1 MGETTKNVKEYSF
14 QAEVQKLLHLL
25 ASSLYTHKEVF
36 IRELVSNASDALNK
50 MRFEGLTSK
59 DYEDSELALEIRIT
73 ADKDNKKLII
83 SDTGIG
89 MTEDELKNNLGTIAK
104 SGSLDFIHKMK
115 GEKKEDLDIIGQF
128 GVGFYS
134 AFMVADTIT
143 VETKSFQ
150 KGSQAFRWISQGA
163 GTFTIEPCEK
173 KTRGTDVILHLK
185 DSELDYTQNFQIEKV
200 IKKYSSFISYP
211 IFVGETTINTTP
223 ALWTKSKNEIKE
235 EEYNE
240 FYKFLTND
248 FVNPMF
254 HLHLSAEGGVQ
265 FKSIL
270 FIPEKNMEF
279 LGLSMVEHGL
289 SLYSNKIMIQQ
300 ECEFLMPK
308 YLRFVRG
315 VVDSEDIPLNVSRET
330 IQDDINIRKIKKVLM
345 GKFFTFLEETAEKEK
360 EKYDKFWVEFGR
372 MIKEGFTQDFEYRE
386 RLKELLRF
394 HSSLAKNKEELIS
407 LKEYVAAMKEGQSEI
422 YYLSGPSLDAI
433 GKSPHLE
440 IFKKKEIP
448 VLFVTDPLDDLVMSH
463 LMEYNGKK
471 VKTADQANLDLLAG
485 DNDKKEDENKEKSET
500 DKSFMNFLAKVKT
513 VLTGKIQDAL
523 ESKRLTDSPCILVNP
538 DGSMS
543 SHMQKIL
550 KAVNKDYQMS
560 PKILEINKNHALVK
574 NLVEILEAKKNELFV
589 DEAIQLL
596 FDSALMLDGYLDN
609 PADTIQRMNRILE
622 TSTRYYV
629 EK

>member
-1 MGETTKNVKEYSF
+1 
-14 QAEVQKLLHLL
+14 
-25 ASSLYTHKEVF
+25 
-36 IRELVSNASDALNK
+36 
-50 MRFEGLTSK
+50 
-59 DYEDSELALEIRIT
+59 
-73 ADKDNKKLII
+73 
-83 SDTGIG
+83 
-89 MTEDELKNNLGTIAK
+89 
-104 SGSLDFIHKMK
+104 
-115 GEKKEDLDIIGQF
+115 
-128 GVGFYS
+128 
-134 AFMVADTIT
+134 
-143 VETKSFQ
+143 
-150 KGSQAFRWISQGA
+150 
-163 GTFTIEPCEK
+163 
-173 KTRGTDVILHLK
+173 
-185 DSELDYTQNFQIEKV
+185 
-200 IKKYSSFISYP
+200 
-211 IFVGETTINTTP
+211 
-223 ALWTKSKNEIKE
+223 
-235 EEYNE
+235 
-240 FYKFLTND
+240 
-248 FVNPMF
+248 
-254 HLHLSAEGGVQ
+254 
-265 FKSIL
+265 
-270 FIPEKNMEF
+270 
-279 LGLSMVEHGL
+279 
-289 SLYSNKIMIQQ
+289 MIQQ
-300 ECEFLMPK
+300 ECEFLMSK